1 MPHDNEPNEP
11 MDLTEFDDA
20 FGAADGESSNE
31 YDDVPDGKYQ
41 VFVDSVEVTRSKEKQ
56 KRMLKWTL
64 RITGP
69 KQAGRLLWKYHMIES
84 AENMVWLKRDLW
96 TCGLKIEKL
105 SDLQVHLTDLLDVGL
120 TIEKKVKVNKTTG
133 KKFDNIYFK
142 GCIEIGDEQKQAA
155 KTSDPGN
162 IPPPEEPDDLPF

>member
-1 MPHDNEPNEP
+1 MPHNNGSNEPV
-11 MDLTEFDDA
+11 DLTEFDDA

-41 VFVDSVEVTRSKEKQ
+41 VFVDSVELTRSKEKQ

-84 AENMVWLKRDLW
+84 AENMVWLKRDLT

-120 TIEKKVKVNKTTG
+120 TIEKK
-133 KKFDNIYFK
+133 KKGDFDNIYFN
-142 GCIEIGDEQKQAA
+142 GRIEIGNEDKQAA